1 MEPSS
6 LEIKPLELKFLLRL
20 LAYAPDYRAPIS
32 QIKIKPVSDRNS
44 ACKSLCGKGL
54 VEYVEEIQQ
63 YRLEAPGKALLK
75 SDADELPVYIST
87 DHRSLLDA
95 AKNKPAKP
103 SDAKKIAPADRQQLL
118 NQLKEKGLIHV
129 TKSQI
134 KDVWLTP
141 HGNQYLLR
149 DYVPV
154 QPRANLTFS
163 LLGYYLDFLRQ
174 SFGRSASETAVVDD
188 QPESKVYDPANPSTT
203 AEPTDG
209 SAALVLE
216 TIRNL
221 DQQLDTDNF
230 LPIFHLRE
238 KLQSTLRR
246 DRLDQLLFELQSQ
259 DLIELSTLQ
268 DVSNYSETQAAA
280 GIPQPIGG
288 ALFYI
293 SLIE

>member
-6 LEIKPLELKFLLRL
+6 LELKPLEFKFLLRL
-20 LAYAPDYRAPIS
+20 LAYAPDYRTPIS

-63 YRLEAPGKALLK
+63 YRLEAPGKALLQA
-75 SDADELPVYIST
+75 DADEPPVYLSA

-95 AKNKPAKP
+95 AKNKTAKS
-103 SDAKKIAPADRQQLL
+103 SDDKKVAPADRQKLL
-118 NQLKEKGLIHV
+118 NQLKARGLIHI

-141 HGNQYLLR
+141 HGHQYLLR
-149 DYVPV
+149 DYVPAP
-154 QPRANLTFS
+154 PRANLTFS
-163 LLGYYLDFLRQ
+163 LLGYYLKFLRQ
-174 SFGRSASETAVVDD
+174 SFEQNASGTTVIEDQAESTA
-188 QPESKVYDPANPSTT
+188 YDPVNSRTT
-203 AEPTDG
+203 AEPLAG
-209 SAALVLE
+209 SAALVLD
-216 TIRNL
+216 TIRTL

-230 LPIFHLRE
+230 LPIFHLRK
-238 KLQSTLRR
+238 KLQATLKR
-246 DRLDQLLFELQSQ
+246 DSLDQLLFELQSQ
-259 DLIELSTLQ
+259 DLIDLSTLQ
-268 DVSNYSETQAAA
+268 DVSNYSEPQVAA